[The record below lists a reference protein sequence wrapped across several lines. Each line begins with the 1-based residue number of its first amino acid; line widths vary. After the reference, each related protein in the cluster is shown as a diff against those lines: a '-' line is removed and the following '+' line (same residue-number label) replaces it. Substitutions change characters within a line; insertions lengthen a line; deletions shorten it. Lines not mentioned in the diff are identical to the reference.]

1 MVSWEVMFFLATT
14 QKGESTENESVA
26 TKKGRIAAAL
36 LGSNIGIIS
45 ICIMISSRNWVVLT
59 I

>member
-1 MVSWEVMFFLATT
+1 MVWWEVFLATYT
-14 QKGESTENESVA
+14 ERGESTENESVA

-45 ICIMISSRNWVVLT
+45 ICIIISSRNWVVLT